1 MFVLKFLI
9 DDLLVFLL
17 FTHINFQLGF
27 IRTFSHHQCIIILLD
42 LSAAFDTID
51 HKILIN
57 RLENKYGIS
66 GLALEWLKS
75 YLQERPQRVIVNGTY
90 SDPKCNSFGVPQGS
104 VLGPLLL
111 SLYYGLA
118 DHSFGINKPFHVS
131 NFTYLVVPICIL
143 YYGSISIFA
152 SDNVR
157 I

>member
-1 MFVLKFLI
+1 MFEQLCCPDLALQRLTPYMDKFMFVLKFLI

-66 GLALEWLKS
+66 ALPL
-75 YLQERPQRVIVNGTY
+75 NG
-90 SDPKCNSFGVPQGS
+90 
-104 VLGPLLL
+104 
-111 SLYYGLA
+111 
-118 DHSFGINKPFHVS
+118 
-131 NFTYLVVPICIL
+131 
-143 YYGSISIFA
+143 
-152 SDNVR
+152 
-157 I
+157 